1 MSRIKRVRVILNP
14 HGGKGD
20 AQQVFNTR
28 LLPLFQ
34 IAGIQCDIEI
44 TKYSCIFLIFI
55 LQIANARDLA
65 ITHEP
70 DKYEGVLLVSG
81 DGLVNQFVNGLM
93 QR

>member
-1 MSRIKRVRVILNP
+1 MKRVRVIVNP

-28 LLPLFQ
+28 ILPLLQ
-34 IAGIQCDIEI
+34 LAGIQCDLEI
-44 TKYSCIFLIFI
+44 TKYYGHVMHSSL
-55 LQIANARDLA
+55 LLANAKDMA

-81 DGLVNQFVNGLM
+81 DGLVNEFVNGLM